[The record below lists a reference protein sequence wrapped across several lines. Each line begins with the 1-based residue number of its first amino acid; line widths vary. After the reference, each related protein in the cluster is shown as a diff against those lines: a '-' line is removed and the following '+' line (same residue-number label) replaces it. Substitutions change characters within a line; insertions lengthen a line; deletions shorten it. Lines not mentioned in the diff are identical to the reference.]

1 MMHEQ
6 IQLPHRLTLN
16 ERKQLTMN
24 GVTEVLSFDEQLVV
38 VHTGYGT
45 LSIHGQDLKLKTL
58 SPDGGQLAVEGTV
71 AAMIYEEPRKTR
83 GLLGR
88 FVR

>member
-38 VHTGYGT
+38 VHTAYGT